1 MDRAAGLDA
10 YQGAANGHHM
20 RQDAVQKPQDRTRL
34 GQAGGKVKGGSVVRE
49 QGSGFSGEKTGGRR
63 QETGSGDRWA
73 WRHRRGLAGWLWRG
87 FAHSERVLRRD
98 PPGGGGRGR
107 WRVARNRE

>member
-1 MDRAAGLDA
+1 
-10 YQGAANGHHM
+10 M

-87 FAHSERVLRRD
+87 FAHSERVCAGIRRAAGVAAGGTVRSTASNYPPSP
-98 PPGGGGRGR
+98 PPGAGLI
-107 WRVARNRE
+107 